1 MPPHIWTILAHFIH
15 APTENANHTFKVDG
29 VRYLRAAST
38 GIFFSPLK
46 LFRHLPRFP
55 LRRSPLAPRENLLPV
70 CSVEGRERVSSL
82 SHDREV
88 NGVFSNMHYEPSAR
102 VIEMHVRA
110 RANGELVKKALRAP
124 RSPTPRC
131 YGTNVSWTSRKVELN
146 QEFGSYRFG
155 Y

>member
-88 NGVFSNMHYEPSAR
+88 NGVFSNMHYEPLAR

-110 RANGELVKKALRAP
+110 SERRACEEGAP
-124 RSPTPRC
+124 CPTLPHAAMLWDKC
-131 YGTNVSWTSRKVELN
+131 VLD
-146 QEFGSYRFG
+146 F
-155 Y
+155 